1 MVEWGIDE
9 NMRKQELKQQR
20 GYCTVA
26 RDKEHSHP
34 VREAR
39 KILVLALVL
48 ALIAGICFG
57 AGYLIRGDGDDVP
70 ELSAV
75 VVQHQLEQVSKLATA
90 RYNYTNMGQYEDSAD
105 FHGIRVPFSGKRFIV
120 SYDGSILAGVDL
132 KDSEVNITGRRITV
146 TLPEAHILSHQIDE
160 KSLKVF
166 DETKNIFN
174 QLTIENYNDFYE
186 EQKEEMEARALSGGL
201 LSEAEEQAE
210 LVVRQILGPAAEN
223 SDKEIVVK
231 LPVRDGESGESES
244 SGVLSGLSSAS

>member
-1 MVEWGIDE
+1 M
-9 NMRKQELKQQR
+9 
-20 GYCTVA
+20 
-26 RDKEHSHP
+26 
-34 VREAR
+34 
-39 KILVLALVL
+39 
-48 ALIAGICFG
+48 
-57 AGYLIRGDGDDVP
+57 
-70 ELSAV
+70 
-75 VVQHQLEQVSKLATA
+75 
-90 RYNYTNMGQYEDSAD
+90 
-105 FHGIRVPFSGKRFIV
+105 
-120 SYDGSILAGVDL
+120 
-132 KDSEVNITGRRITV
+132 NITGRRITV

-186 EQKEEMEARALSGGL
+186 EQKEEMEARALAGGL